1 MSVSVPFPGTVPAV
15 GQVQL
20 YDNNNAVGD
29 PINSANGQ
37 FSITIPLFSPGQH
50 SIVARFLAN
59 GSFSASQSATLPQV
73 VNKAPT
79 TTSLAVQ
86 PNGSTSKQ
94 QVSMTAVVTI
104 PAPSGFGLPTG
115 PPLNAV
121 PPSGSVQFVDTTF
134 NKVLG
139 NVPIALVGGVY
150 TATLITDQLTQS
162 GSPQVLTATYSGD
175 DNFASS
181 TSNPQ
186 GQSVFGTQISA
197 VNGASYTSSNF
208 APDSWVTI
216 FGDNLSSGQV
226 TAVTTPYPTSLAGTT
241 VALVDANGT
250 TKLLPLYFVSA
261 GQINALIPTNTAF
274 GLATL
279 TVTNPQGAT
288 ASTIILI
295 TRTSPGIFSANA
307 SGQGVAAALIQRVR
321 ADNSQAV
328 ENVAAYDS
336 GSNQM
341 VAIPI
346 SAGTDSL
353 YLQLYGTG
361 IRYTPT
367 LSKVTCTIGG
377 KNAPVLYAS
386 AAPGFYGL
394 DQVNVQVPAG
404 LTGTVNVVVTVDGQA
419 SNTVTLTFQ

>member
-1 MSVSVPFPGTVPAV
+1 
-15 GQVQL
+15 
-20 YDNNNAVGD
+20 
-29 PINSANGQ
+29 
-37 FSITIPLFSPGQH
+37 
-50 SIVARFLAN
+50 
-59 GSFSASQSATLPQV
+59 
-73 VNKAPT
+73 
-79 TTSLAVQ
+79 
-86 PNGSTSKQ
+86 
-94 QVSMTAVVTI
+94 
-104 PAPSGFGLPTG
+104 
-115 PPLNAV
+115 
-121 PPSGSVQFVDTTF
+121 
-134 NKVLG
+134 
-139 NVPIALVGGVY
+139 
-150 TATLITDQLTQS
+150 
-162 GSPQVLTATYSGD
+162 
-175 DNFASS
+175 
-181 TSNPQ
+181 
-186 GQSVFGTQISA
+186 
-197 VNGASYTSSNF
+197 
-208 APDSWVTI
+208 VTI

-404 LTGTVNVVVTVDGQA
+404 LTGIVNVVVTVDGQA